1 MAKIVLVDDHIL
13 LRNGLAALVKKLGH
27 NVLFEANNGKEFIV
41 QLDKNNLPDIILL
54 DINMPEMDGYET
66 AQWIKKNYPVIK
78 ILALSMYDNE
88 NAIIRMLKHGA
99 RGYILKDSEPSELK
113 AAVNAIL
120 GKGYYYSDLVSGK
133 LVNAINNM
141 DDVDNN
147 LIVINTL
154 NEREIE
160 FLKYACTELTYK
172 EISEKMCV
180 SPRTI
185 DGYRDLVYEKLNIK
199 TRVGLAVYAI
209 RNKYVNVG

>member
-13 LRNGLAALVKKLGH
+13 LRNGLAALVQKLGH
-27 NVLFEANNGKEFIV
+27 NVLFEANNGKEFIA

-88 NAIIRMLKHGA
+88 NAVIRMLKHGA

-133 LVNAINNM
+133 LVSAINNM

>member
-27 NVLFEANNGKEFIV
+27 NVLFEANNGKEFIA

-133 LVNAINNM
+133 LVSAINNM

-185 DGYRDLVYEKLNIK
+185 DGYRDIVYEKLNIK

>member
-1 MAKIVLVDDHIL
+1 
-13 LRNGLAALVKKLGH
+13 
-27 NVLFEANNGKEFIV
+27 
-41 QLDKNNLPDIILL
+41 
-54 DINMPEMDGYET
+54 
-66 AQWIKKNYPVIK
+66 
-78 ILALSMYDNE
+78 MYDNE
-88 NAIIRMLKHGA
+88 NAVIRMLKHGA

-133 LVNAINNM
+133 LVSAINNM

-185 DGYRDLVYEKLNIK
+185 DGYRDIVYEKLNIK